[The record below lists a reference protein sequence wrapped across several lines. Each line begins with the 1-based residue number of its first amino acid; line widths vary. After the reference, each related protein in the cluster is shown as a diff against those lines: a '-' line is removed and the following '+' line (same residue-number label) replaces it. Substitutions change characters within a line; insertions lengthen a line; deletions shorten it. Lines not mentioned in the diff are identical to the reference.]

1 MSSRCSCC
9 SHPERPAL
17 DAALRSGVALRTVAE
32 GFSVSKT
39 ALIRH
44 RDNHMDTQAP
54 RARHRERPAALNAPQ
69 EAPAPL
75 NVHEK
80 MRRALWMRE
89 QGFTRSEI
97 AEALTITED
106 YVSELFARARDEALA
121 AVKEAT
127 AEQLVTDLRTTHAIQ
142 MAKLAA
148 LYDQAEKAGDRKT
161 MVAVLRERR
170 HHNESLRDLYRD
182 LGAFD
187 RFTKNSHP
195 QENPLTEHQRM
206 VNDFLLSIWEFEE
219 LDALAQSSGSKQ
231 ETR

>member
-1 MSSRCSCC
+1 M
-9 SHPERPAL
+9 
-17 DAALRSGVALRTVAE
+17 
-32 GFSVSKT
+32 
-39 ALIRH
+39 
-44 RDNHMDTQAP
+44 DNQAP
-54 RARHRERPAALNAPQ
+54 RVRHRERPAAPAVPQ
-69 EAPAPL
+69 ANPAPL

-89 QGFTRSEI
+89 QGFTRAEI
-97 AEALTITED
+97 AEALSITEG

-127 AEQLVTDLRTTHAIQ
+127 AEQLVTDLRTTHALQ

-170 HHNESLRDLYRD
+170 HHNESLRELYRS

-187 RFTKNSHP
+187 RFTRSAQAEERHP
-195 QENPLTEHQRM
+195 LAQ
-206 VNDFLLSIWEFEE
+206 
-219 LDALAQSSGSKQ
+219 DALDWITHAQALFDSIGDASDT
-231 ETR
+231 EEPEAP

>member
-44 RDNHMDTQAP
+44 RDNHMDTQTP
-54 RARHRERPAALNAPQ
+54 RVRHRERSAAPA
-69 EAPAPL
+69 APL

-97 AEALTITED
+97 AEALTITEG

-127 AEQLVTDLRTTHAIQ
+127 AEQLVTDLRTTHALQ

-170 HHNESLRDLYRD
+170 HHNESLRELYRS

-187 RFTKNSHP
+187 RFTRSAQAEERHP
-195 QENPLTEHQRM
+195 
-206 VNDFLLSIWEFEE
+206 
-219 LDALAQSSGSKQ
+219 LAQDAIDWINQAQALFDSMGDVSNT
-231 ETR
+231 EEPEAP

>member
-1 MSSRCSCC
+1 M
-9 SHPERPAL
+9 
-17 DAALRSGVALRTVAE
+17 RSGVALRTVAE
-32 GFSVSKT
+32 GFGVSKT

-44 RDNHMDTQAP
+44 RDNHMDTQVP
-54 RARHRERPAALNAPQ
+54 RVRHRERPAALS
-69 EAPAPL
+69 APL

-97 AEALTITED
+97 AEALTITEG

-127 AEQLVTDLRTTHAIQ
+127 AEQLVTDLRTTHALQ

-148 LYDQAEKAGDRKT
+148 LYDQAEKVGDRKT

-170 HHNESLRDLYRD
+170 HHNESLRELYRT

-187 RFTKNSHP
+187 RFTRHSQSEP
-195 QENPLTEHQRM
+195 TNPLAKAAIDWMNEVADLFNGTGDM
-206 VNDFLLSIWEFEE
+206 
-219 LDALAQSSGSKQ
+219 LDAV
-231 ETR
+231 EP

>member
-32 GFSVSKT
+32 GFGVSKT

-54 RARHRERPAALNAPQ
+54 HVRHRERLAAPSAPQ
-69 EAPAPL
+69 ANPAPL
-75 NVHEK
+75 NAHEK

-97 AEALTITED
+97 AEALSITEG

-187 RFTKNSHP
+187 RFTRSALSEERHP
-195 QENPLTEHQRM
+195 
-206 VNDFLLSIWEFEE
+206 
-219 LDALAQSSGSKQ
+219 LAQDAINWITQAQALFDDTGDAPDSVGH
-231 ETR
+231 EAA

>member
-9 SHPERPAL
+9 LHPERPAL

-54 RARHRERPAALNAPQ
+54 HVRHRERPAASS
-69 EAPAPL
+69 APL

-97 AEALTITED
+97 AEALTITEG

-127 AEQLVTDLRTTHAIQ
+127 AEQLVTDLRTTHALQ

-170 HHNESLRDLYRD
+170 HHNESLRELYRS

-187 RFTKNSHP
+187 RFTRSS
-195 QENPLTEHQRM
+195 QA
-206 VNDFLLSIWEFEE
+206 EE
-219 LDALAQSSGSKQ
+219 RPALAQDALDWITEAQALFNGMGDASEPAEP
-231 ETR
+231 ETP

>member
-17 DAALRSGVALRTVAE
+17 DTALRSGAALRIVAE
-32 GFSVSKT
+32 GFGVSKT

-54 RARHRERPAALNAPQ
+54 RVRHRGRSAALNAPQ

-97 AEALTITED
+97 AEALAISEG

-127 AEQLVTDLRTTHAIQ
+127 AEQLVSDLRTTHALQ

-170 HHNESLRDLYRD
+170 HHNESLRELYRT

-187 RFTKNSHP
+187 RFTRSAQAEERHP
-195 QENPLTEHQRM
+195 LAQ
-206 VNDFLLSIWEFEE
+206 
-219 LDALAQSSGSKQ
+219 DALDWIIEAQALFNGMGDMS
-231 ETR
+231 EIEEPEAL